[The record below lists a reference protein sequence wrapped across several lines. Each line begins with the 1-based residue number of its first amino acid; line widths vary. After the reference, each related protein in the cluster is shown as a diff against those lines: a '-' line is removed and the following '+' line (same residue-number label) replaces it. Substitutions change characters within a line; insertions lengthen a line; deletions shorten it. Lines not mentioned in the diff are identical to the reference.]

1 MTEQQEC
8 SELVSQIL
16 QEAPTARK
24 ALIDNYANLHK
35 VADYC
40 ENNYLGLV
48 QDGDTRKALE
58 ETKALTT
65 QALASVTYQINSLAS
80 SVLRLLDNQA
90 KQLKYMENSINLLSL
105 AVAMHQEKVARREI
119 GVLTTVRKLACAKL
133 MCPPKAGREPEGRY
147 IRRTLSFTE
156 LDTVGHNFNKQSG
169 TRPGTSETTQITGSN
184 GPVEQPGEPTFTNVK
199 SDLYRSNL
207 GFNVAVPL
215 VPTFPNL
222 TQDVPAPR
230 PSSMFDSSL
239 PPPDSM
245 DSDLPPPSPSMAM
258 SNNLPP
264 PPPLPPNHTSP
275 NVLPPPPPP
284 PPP

>member
-1 MTEQQEC
+1 MMEQQKC
-8 SELVSQIL
+8 SEVVSQML
-16 QEAPTARK
+16 QETPTARK
-24 ALIDNYANLHK
+24 ALIDNCVNLHR

-40 ENNYLGLV
+40 ESNYLGLA

-80 SVLRLLDNQA
+80 SVLMLLDNQA

-119 GVLTTVRKLACAKL
+119 GVLTTVSKLAPTGL

-147 IRRTLSFTE
+147 IRRSISFTE
-156 LDTVGHNFNKQSG
+156 LDTLGHNFNSE
-169 TRPGTSETTQITGSN
+169 TRPGNAETTGTS
-184 GPVEQPGEPTFTNVK
+184 GPGEQPEKPAFTGLK
-199 SDLYRSNL
+199 SDLSRSNL

-215 VPTFPNL
+215 VPSYPNL
-222 TQDVPAPR
+222 TQEGKAPR
-230 PSSMFDSSL
+230 PSSTFGSNL

-245 DSDLPPPSPSMAM
+245 DDVWKLLQGFGVGPEKTTQA
-258 SNNLPP
+258 
-264 PPPLPPNHTSP
+264 
-275 NVLPPPPPP
+275 
-284 PPP
+284 